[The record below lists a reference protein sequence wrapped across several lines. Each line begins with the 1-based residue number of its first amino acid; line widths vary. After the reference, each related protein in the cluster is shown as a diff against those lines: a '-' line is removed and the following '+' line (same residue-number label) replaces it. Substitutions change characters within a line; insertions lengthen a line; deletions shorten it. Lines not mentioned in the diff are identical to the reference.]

1 MYGEVKMARLGKRP
15 ISVPDGIKISLA
27 GNKVKVESSKG
38 KIEQEIFPFLEVVVE
53 KGKVYI
59 KNTVSDKNKKL
70 FRRTEAFQGLL
81 RKLIINMIVGLDK
94 GFEKVLEIDGVGY
107 KAEVKGKKL
116 ILSVGFSNPVEID
129 IPEGISVE
137 VLKNNIIFIRG
148 IDNQKVGD
156 YAASVRRV
164 NPPEPYKGKG
174 IRYKGEYIR
183 HKAGK
188 TGAGVT

>member
-1 MYGEVKMARLGKRP
+1 MARLGKRP
-15 ISVPDGIKISLA
+15 ISVPDGIKISLV
-27 GNKVKVESSKG
+27 GNKVKGESSKG
-38 KIEQEIFPFLEVVVE
+38 EIEQEIFPFLEVVVE